1 MLDPTVCMY
10 VHVWCACCV
19 VADARV
25 GDTYLCG
32 AVAGYTE
39 TGRVCMCATD
49 GTGSHRQ
56 PPHACREETRATP
69 LPPHVCW
76 CVCSQRGTG
85 PGVVLRLQRMTD

>member
-10 VHVWCACCV
+10 VRVWCACCV

-32 AVAGYTE
+32 AVAGCTDRACMY
-39 TGRVCMCATD
+39 VCDRWD
-49 GTGSHRQ
+49 GEPQ
-56 PPHACREETRATP
+56 PPHAFREETRATP

-85 PGVVLRLQRMTD
+85 PGAV

>member
-49 GTGSHRQ
+49 GTGSHSPRMRAARKLAPRHC
-56 PPHACREETRATP
+56 PPTYVGVSVP
-69 LPPHVCW
+69 
-76 CVCSQRGTG
+76 RGG
-85 PGVVLRLQRMTD
+85 RVRGSCCDCKE

>member
-10 VHVWCACCV
+10 VRVWYACCV

-49 GTGSHRQ
+49 GTGSHSPRMRAARRLAPRHC
-56 PPHACREETRATP
+56 PPDIS
-69 LPPHVCW
+69 L
-76 CVCSQRGTG
+76 
-85 PGVVLRLQRMTD
+85 